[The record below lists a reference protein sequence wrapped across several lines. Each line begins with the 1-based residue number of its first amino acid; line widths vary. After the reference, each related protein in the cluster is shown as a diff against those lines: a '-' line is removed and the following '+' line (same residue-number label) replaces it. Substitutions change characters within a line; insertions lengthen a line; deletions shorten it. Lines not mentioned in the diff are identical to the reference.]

1 MLFLIIYIYCTW
13 KNIRKQYE
21 NRKLRIIAP
30 TWMMNLNYYMV
41 LILFQIFSVN
51 IEYII
56 KEHETLTTTFL
67 FRFTSVELIID

>member
-1 MLFLIIYIYCTW
+1 MLLLIIYIYCTW

-21 NRKLRIIAP
+21 NSKLRIIAP

-41 LILFQIFSVN
+41 LILFQIFSIN